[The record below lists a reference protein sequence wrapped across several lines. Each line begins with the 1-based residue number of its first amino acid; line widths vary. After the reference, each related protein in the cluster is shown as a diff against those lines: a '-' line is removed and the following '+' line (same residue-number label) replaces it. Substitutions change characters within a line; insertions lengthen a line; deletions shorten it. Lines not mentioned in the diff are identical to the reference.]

1 MAQYSNIRKPAFYVP
16 LCDYLQSLG
25 NVEYKDDALNDIH
38 LLNPTKTHTM
48 ELQADEDIV
57 YDVDFTG
64 SIQLETITDSDGY
77 IYIFVLGHNLHTIDA
92 SIQIQLIENGTYNNP
107 NPDRLSI
114 INDNGGS
121 SKPTYN
127 GFTIFKAKYSVSSV
141 DGYRVK
147 ITNNGDSVQNVKLGC
162 ISLCSKWN
170 PPHTPDLSV
179 SMVREYDGVATT
191 QTKGGATLSNASYT
205 RGGTFWAT
213 SYAWELTTGQ
223 YEQGT
228 EATIEMQRTLGRRI
242 WNMNF
247 SYLTPENLMPKTES
261 LNYYETSLTANSDTI
276 LNSQSFFA
284 RVLNRIQGSHIPFIF
299 QANDTDPNKNPD
311 QWAICRLDQKN
322 VSITQAAPD
331 LYSLSMKLRESF

>member
-1 MAQYSNIRKPAFYVP
+1 MAQYSNTSKPAFYVP
-16 LCDYLQSLG
+16 FCDYMQSLG
-25 NVEYKDDALNDIH
+25 NIEYKDDVWNDIH

-48 ELQADEDIV
+48 ELPINEPTF

-92 SIQIQLIENGTYNNP
+92 SIQIQLIENGTYNDP
-107 NPDRLSI
+107 TTRTLV
-114 INDNGGS
+114 INDNGADS
-121 SKPTYN
+121 TPSYN
-127 GFTIFKAKYSVSSV
+127 GFTIFKAKYSVTNV
-141 DGYRVK
+141 DGYRIK
-147 ITNNGDSVQNVKLGC
+147 ITNNGASTQNVKLGC
-162 ISLCSKWN
+162 VSLCSKWN

-299 QANDTDPNKNPD
+299 QANDTDPNINPD
-311 QWAICRLDQKN
+311 QWAIVRFDQGN
-322 VSITQAAPD
+322 FSITQAAPD
-331 LYSLSMKLRESF
+331 LYSLSMKLRESY